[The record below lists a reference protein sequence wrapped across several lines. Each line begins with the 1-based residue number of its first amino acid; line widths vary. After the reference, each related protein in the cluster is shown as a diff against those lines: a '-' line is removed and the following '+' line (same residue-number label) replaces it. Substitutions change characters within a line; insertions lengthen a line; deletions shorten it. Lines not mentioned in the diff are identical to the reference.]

1 MLARVPGAVSVRY
14 ALAGV
19 AVLIVCPLAGLIA
32 ATTLSWP
39 FHDFAEGELRCEGRG
54 ALVIRVA
61 GKDYAVNGLA
71 GGRYPPIQN
80 IWNTATYPEANIDR
94 IVVEGLTLC
103 DW

>member
-1 MLARVPGAVSVRY
+1 
-14 ALAGV
+14 
-19 AVLIVCPLAGLIA
+19 
-32 ATTLSWP
+32 
-39 FHDFAEGELRCEGRG
+39 
-54 ALVIRVA
+54 VA

-80 IWNTATYPEANIDR
+80 IWNTATYPEAIGR